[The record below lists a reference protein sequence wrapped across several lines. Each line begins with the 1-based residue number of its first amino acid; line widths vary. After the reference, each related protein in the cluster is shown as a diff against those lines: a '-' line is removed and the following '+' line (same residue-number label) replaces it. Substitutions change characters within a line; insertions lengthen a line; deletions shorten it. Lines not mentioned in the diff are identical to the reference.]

1 MHEASSGVLVVEDHD
16 MIAYQG
22 VFGPRAI
29 LHTGST
35 FYIFYSLQTRQ
46 LEVNKMMVKVQY
58 IHSASCA
65 PIGRVASQ
73 DYMAKQC

>member
-22 VFGPRAI
+22 VFGPR
-29 LHTGST
+29 GST
-35 FYIFYSLQTRQ
+35 FYIFSSLQTRQ
-46 LEVNKMMVKVQY
+46 LEVNKMMAKVQY
-58 IHSASCA
+58 IHSAYCA